1 MTRRTTNLTEIIL
14 ELRGVIAGQQDVIAA
29 QRETI
34 TELAESARKWRQIAQ
49 AAGAEL
55 RRPRHET
62 R

>member
-1 MTRRTTNLTEIIL
+1 MTRRTADLAGLIL
-14 ELRGVIAGQQDVIAA
+14 ELRGIIAGQKEVIAA

-34 TELAESARKWRQIAQ
+34 TELAESGRKWRQIAQ

>member
-1 MTRRTTNLTEIIL
+1 MVNRTAYLNEIIT
-14 ELRGVIAGQQDVIAA
+14 ELRAVIAGQQQVIAT

-34 TELAESARKWRQIAQ
+34 AELAESGRKWRQIAQ

>member
-1 MTRRTTNLTEIIL
+1 MSKRTTDLTEIIL
-14 ELRGVIAGQQDVIAA
+14 ELRGIIAGQQEVIAA

-34 TELAESARKWRQIAQ
+34 TELAESGRKWRQIAQ